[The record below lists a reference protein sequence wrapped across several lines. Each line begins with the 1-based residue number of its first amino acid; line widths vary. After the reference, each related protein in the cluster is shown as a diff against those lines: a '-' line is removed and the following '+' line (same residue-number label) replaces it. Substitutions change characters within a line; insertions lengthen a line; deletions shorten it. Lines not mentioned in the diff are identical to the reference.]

1 MESLTQAH
9 LTAGTHSLI
18 EPNHRKTEEF
28 FGLLGL
34 QALLSYLDKN
44 IDNKEY
50 PQVDKIISGLFSWT
64 LTVAHNKFSKLFS
77 LDKIL
82 IDKGI
87 FIEPELHPVIPK

>member
-18 EPNHRKTEEF
+18 EPNHRKTEEI

-44 IDNKEY
+44 IDKKKY
-50 PQVDKIISGLFSWT
+50 PQVDKIIGGLFSWT
-64 LTVAHNKFSKLFS
+64 YTVARTKFPHVFQ
-77 LDKIL
+77 LDKKL
-82 IDKGI
+82 IADHI
-87 FIEPELHPVIPK
+87 FIQPEFHPVIPK